1 VAALPE
7 QPGSA
12 GRTGGP
18 PRVLALALS
27 LPDRLPVLVL
37 ALGLAALA
45 SVLAGQFRPWVVLPL
60 AALLAGASW
69 RLVPTPPP
77 ASKVHLG
84 ASAAVS
90 ALAVAW
96 TALGL
101 RSVAEYVVV
110 NRDPGFLTLQALWLT
125 DHRAAPVPVG
135 AAEVAAAAAS
145 AASAGTE
152 AFWLQDGALHA
163 QGNKM
168 LPALLAVQGWVGG
181 ERAVLGG
188 NVVIGA
194 VALLALFAAAR
205 RFAGPLWALVP
216 TAALALSLPMLTFT
230 RAAYT
235 EPLTVAFLCGA
246 LAVAHGTWRPT
257 RAIRRG
263 GGGRVGPHLLVG
275 ALVGAVG
282 AARIDGAVAVVG
294 LALGYLLVGASP
306 LGRRDRR
313 AAARAALAAI
323 GAGATMVALGMV
335 DVLRLS
341 PAYVREHSSQLTS
354 LLAATAVLLVAA
366 VVVLVLPGGWL
377 GWLRRWLHRRRVALG
392 RCAAGAA
399 LLLGA
404 VLASRPLWCEG
415 RFTDPASGYGY
426 AVQVLQAA
434 AGEPLDAARSYDER
448 TLAWVGW
455 YLGVPAVVLGFAG
468 LAVLARRAVAG
479 RDPASALLVAVLGVA
494 AVFPL
499 VRISITPDQIWAVRR
514 LLPATLPGVLLA
526 GTVALAALAGRWP
539 GGGVGAERPAPP
551 APAGGARRTPPVR
564 SGPGGVARRA
574 VAGGLALAVV
584 AFPLSTWRPGATVV
598 ELSGRATQAHAVCD
612 ALDDLGVDRVVWTH
626 SSPFRY
632 LATLRVLCDVEVVEF
647 VTPPTTADLAA
658 VRAAWGGGPVA
669 ALSFDPGSYA
679 WRVPPAESV
688 GATESTTL
696 GRTLTGAPRTV
707 DTAWSEVWIGLV
719 QADGT
724 VAPAG

>member
-1 VAALPE
+1 ML
-7 QPGSA
+7 
-12 GRTGGP
+12 
-18 PRVLALALS
+18 L
-27 LPDRLPVLVL
+27 L
-37 ALGLAALA
+37 ALGLAGLA
-45 SVLAGQFRPWVVLPL
+45 AVLAGQFRPGVVLTL
-60 AALLAGASW
+60 AALLAAATW
-69 RLVPTPPP
+69 RLVPAPPP
-77 ASKVHLG
+77 ATRAHLG
-84 ASAAVS
+84 ALVAAVV
-90 ALAVAW
+90 LTVVWVAV
-96 TALGL
+96 GL
-101 RSVAEYVVV
+101 RSAAEYVVV

-125 DHRAAPVPVG
+125 DHPAAPIPVG
-135 AAEVAAAAAS
+135 AAEAAAEAAT

-152 AFWLQDGALHA
+152 AFWLQDGALLA

-181 ERAVLGG
+181 ERAVLAG
-188 NVVIGA
+188 NVAIGA
-194 VALLALFAAAR
+194 VALLAVFAAAR
-205 RFAGPLWALVP
+205 SFAGPLWALVP
-216 TAALALSLPMLTFT
+216 TAALASSLPMLMFT

-246 LAVAHGTWRPT
+246 LAVAHLAWRPGGPVG
-257 RAIRRG
+257 RAS
-263 GGGRVGPHLLVG
+263 RVGPHVLVG
-275 ALVGAVG
+275 VLVGAVG

-313 AAARAALAAI
+313 AAVRAAVAAI
-323 GAGATMVALGMV
+323 GSGAAMVALGMV

-341 PAYVREHSSQLTS
+341 PEYVREHSSQLTS
-354 LLAATAVLLVAA
+354 LLAATAALLVAA

-377 GWLRRWLHRRRVALG
+377 GWLRRWLHRRRAVLG
-392 RCAAGAA
+392 WCAAGAA
-399 LLLGA
+399 LLLGVA
-404 VLASRPLWCEG
+404 LASRPLWWEG

-455 YLGVPAVVLGFAG
+455 YLGVPAVVLGFVG

-479 RDPASALLVAVLGVA
+479 RDPASTLLVAVLGVA

-514 LLPATLPGVLLA
+514 LLPATLPGLLLA
-526 GTVALAALAGRWP
+526 ATVALAALAGPARSRWRYGGLRDGRSPRRGRRPRP
-539 GGGVGAERPAPP
+539 GLP
-551 APAGGARRTPPVR
+551 TIR
-564 SGPGGVARRA
+564 SLAA
-574 VAGGLALAVV
+574 VALALTLV
-584 AFPLSTWRPGATVV
+584 AFPVTTWRPGATVV

-612 ALDDLGVDRVVWTH
+612 ELDALGVDRVVWTH

-647 VTPPTTADLAA
+647 VAPPTTTDLAA

-669 ALSFDPGSYA
+669 ALSFDPGSYT
-679 WRVPPAESV
+679 WTEPPATSV
-688 GATESTTL
+688 GGTGSTTL
-696 GRTLTGAPRTV
+696 GRTLTGVPRTV
-707 DTAWSEVWIGLV
+707 GTTWSEVWVGLV
-719 QADGT
+719 QDDGT

>member
-539 GGGVGAERPAPP
+539 GGGVGAERPARP
-551 APAGGARRTPPVR
+551 APAGRAGRSTRFR